1 METIDLTDQEHAS
14 DGENPDLNN
23 PNNLKQEY

>member
-14 DGENPDLNN
+14 EGENTDLNN
-23 PNNLKQEY
+23 QNDLKQEY